1 MPFQFQKDINGAALL
16 QRLPVRENTVE
27 REGMYYC
34 GFKFTIPPWA
44 DGNLKLM
51 YVMAK
56 TEAQKDYGAYMVS
69 QIVSENG
76 PSPGSYGYLRESLTN
91 YPQLHAHFPYAGKLT
106 TQKFDMK
113 RLEPGKT
120 YGIWFEFDKPD
131 LPDIAFAMTVNSPR
145 GTNEFGML
153 PLR

>member
-1 MPFQFQKDINGAALL
+1 
-16 QRLPVRENTVE
+16 ENMVE

-34 GFKFTIPPWA
+34 GFKFTIPVWA

-51 YVMAK
+51 YIMAK

-91 YPQLHAHFPYAGKLT
+91 YPQLHAQFPYAGKLT
-106 TQKFDMK
+106 TQNFDIK